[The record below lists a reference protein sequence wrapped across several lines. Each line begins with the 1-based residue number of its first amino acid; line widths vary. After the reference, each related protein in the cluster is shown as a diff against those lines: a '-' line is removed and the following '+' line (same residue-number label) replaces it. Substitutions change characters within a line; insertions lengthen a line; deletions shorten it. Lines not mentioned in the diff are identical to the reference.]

1 MVTYRHKILWNR
13 LRNKVRDED
22 IEGIKLAGLFI
33 ALLFIIGFF
42 GYRILNTISS
52 GLEAEQRIQNIESQ
66 LSKLESDNKVLK
78 LEKEAALSDSELEA
92 QYRSLGYKKSGETV
106 YLIHRDSLPT
116 NTPTPSLAPEES
128 KYKLQNWEK
137 WFLKIFD

>member
-52 GLEAEQRIQNIESQ
+52 GHEAEQRIQNMKSQ

-78 LEKEAALSDSELEA
+78 LEKETALSDSELEA
-92 QYRSLGYKKSGETV
+92 QYRSLGYKKIGETV
-106 YLIHRDSLPT
+106 YLIDRDSLLT
-116 NTPTPSLAPEES
+116 NTPTPSLAPEEP
-128 KYKLQNWEK
+128 KYKLKNWEK
-137 WFLKIFD
+137 WFLKIFN